1 MCARARVCVHAYSRG
16 SLRSEVDAIYDAS
29 ERYERAP
36 TLSWRRV
43 RLDEVCLVQ
52 MRLEVDEG
60 SDWGEP

>member
-1 MCARARVCVHAYSRG
+1 M
-16 SLRSEVDAIYDAS
+16 DAIYDAG